1 MKILLATDGSDFS
14 KAAIDILPD
23 IIGKP
28 EDAIIKILSVY
39 EHPSPMGTE
48 PFAISSEFYN
58 ELEQI
63 RQKAA
68 ENIVEQAKT
77 QIKQMF
83 PNAAVELTTR
93 VAIGS
98 PQQIIVETADEWKA
112 NLIIIGS
119 HGYSFWSRILL
130 GSVSN
135 SVVQHA
141 HCSVLVVRDINEEE

>member
-1 MKILLATDGSDFS
+1 MKILLATDGSDFGN
-14 KAAIDILPD
+14 AAIEILPD

-28 EDAIIKILSVY
+28 ENAIIKILSVY
-39 EHPSPMGTE
+39 EHPTPMGTE

-77 QIKQMF
+77 QITKLF
-83 PNAAVELTTR
+83 PNSVPDLSTR

-98 PQQIIVETADEWKA
+98 PPQIIVETADEFEA
-112 NLIIIGS
+112 DLIVIGS
-119 HGYSFWSRILL
+119 HGYSFWSRVLL

-135 SVVQHA
+135 SVIQHA
-141 HCSVLVVRDINEEE
+141 HCSVLVVRNTNAKE